1 MNRHVFWLTGASN
14 RRRIPAR
21 PISEKFQAMKIRS
34 STTSATVAALAV
46 SMTAAGTVQTTQC
59 LLPSIPLAKFGTQ
72 FQFECQGYPTGLIT
86 NTRADIHY
94 LNEPGDDAAAV
105 MISIQAPSAG
115 QPVWHFL
122 GDDLGW
128 SGDGVFTLDIES
140 DILNGLIDLGL
151 PTPANSV
158 FVITIE
164 MLGGI
169 PLEGRFVTSV
179 FTMDILGKSCPW
191 DLDLDGDVGITDF
204 LDLLAQWGTD
214 PAGPPDFDS
223 NGVVDITDFLE
234 LLANWG
240 PCP

>member
-1 MNRHVFWLTGASN
+1 MTTCTS
-14 RRRIPAR
+14 
-21 PISEKFQAMKIRS
+21 
-34 STTSATVAALAV
+34 TSAAVAALAL

-72 FQFECQGYPTGLIT
+72 FEFECQGYPTGLII

-94 LNEPGDDAAAV
+94 LNDPGDDASGL
-105 MISIQAPSAG
+105 MISIQAPSDG
-115 QPVWHFL
+115 QPVWQLL

-128 SGDGVFTLDIES
+128 SGDGVFTLDIDS
-140 DILNGLIDLGL
+140 DILDGLIDLGL
-151 PTPANSV
+151 PPPANSV

-179 FTMDILGKSCPW
+179 FTVDIVGKTCPW
-191 DLDLDGDVGITDF
+191 DLDLDGNVGITDF